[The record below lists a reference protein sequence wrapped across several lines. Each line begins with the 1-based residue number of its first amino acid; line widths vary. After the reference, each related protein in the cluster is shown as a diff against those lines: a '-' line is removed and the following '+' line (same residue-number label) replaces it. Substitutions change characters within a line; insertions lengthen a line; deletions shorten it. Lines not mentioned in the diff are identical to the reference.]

1 MSRPVTLL
9 ENQLLRTRQQ
19 VLQLVTIS
27 YLLYTV
33 VSSLISAPGAFP
45 EAYQYGKYWAD
56 LICLAALIAVQIT
69 PRRVT
74 MIASVSYI
82 ALIPI
87 MILEME
93 RLLRRGLVPYDSAL
107 WMTCGIA
114 LAFVLMGSRLG
125 TWFTNSL
132 LLLVLGMLILVQ
144 PATPSLA
151 AAWFTGMVVV
161 GVMSGVCYT
170 VTRFIESNLVMHEQD
185 HAKLKAAR
193 LDSLTGVPGRAAIEE
208 ELNRGL
214 EYARKTGTPLSL
226 LVGDIDH
233 FKTVNDHHG
242 HNTGDDVLRAV
253 AKRLR
258 RNVGGTGGTVG
269 RWGGEEFVVLLPGL
283 AKPDALV
290 LAERLRREIS
300 DSQLA
305 GLIITT
311 SFGVASYRGPN
322 DTADQLFGRA
332 DQALYEAK
340 RAGRNSVR

>member
-1 MSRPVTLL
+1 MQRPVTLL
-9 ENQLLRTRQQ
+9 ENQLLRTRQR
-19 VLQLVTIS
+19 VLQLVATS
-27 YLLYTV
+27 YLIYTV
-33 VSSLISAPGAFP
+33 VSSLIAPPGAFP
-45 EAYQYGKYWAD
+45 EAYQYTKYWAD
-56 LICLAALIAVQIT
+56 LICLGALIALQIT
-69 PRRVT
+69 PRRVIW
-74 MIASVSYI
+74 IAVASYG
-82 ALIPI
+82 ALVP
-87 MILEME
+87 LVLWELQ
-93 RLLRRGLVPYDSAL
+93 RLLRHGLVPYDSAL

-114 LAFVLMGSRLG
+114 LAFVLMGSRWG
-125 TWFTNSL
+125 TIFTTAL
-132 LLLVLGMLILVQ
+132 LAVVLIVLVMI
-144 PATPSLA
+144 PPFTPVLT
-151 AAWFTGMVVV
+151 AAWFTGMTVV

-170 VTRFIESNLVMHEQD
+170 VTRFIESNLVMHEKD
-185 HAKLKAAR
+185 HEKLKEAR
-193 LDSLTGVPGRAAIEE
+193 MDSLTGVAGRAAIQE

-290 LAERLRREIS
+290 LAERLRHEIS
-300 DSQLA
+300 NSQLA

-311 SFGVASYRGPN
+311 SFGVASYRGPH